1 MSPRQVVATTIITY
15 EEQTRG
21 WLSYMG
27 TSRSLEAQVEAY
39 RQLQQHLNQTLRKKI
54 VPKTINNPKIIKRV

>member
-1 MSPRQVVATTIITY
+1 
-15 EEQTRG
+15 
-21 WLSYMG
+21 MG